1 MDVTSNSTKTIY
13 SITNNTTADTQTT
26 ARNATT
32 TTTIPETANTTANNT
47 NTTTVN
53 GPHNK
58 LPTPHHQIRP
68 RMWAIC
74 GLLGD
79 RDFCLLEVRRLARKK
94 RDYVQA
100 ANLAIDLKLVDE
112 MEELIVP
119 LLLEEH
125 SNMLEAFMAKS
136 KGIQIKV
143 MACLFYC
150 VY

>member
-1 MDVTSNSTKTIY
+1 MERWFKSRPDGGAAIREKCLTPGFKRTAFNSY
-13 SITNNTTADTQTT
+13 
-26 ARNATT
+26 
-32 TTTIPETANTTANNT
+32 
-47 NTTTVN
+47 VN

-125 SNMLEAFMAKS
+125 PNMLEAFMAKS